1 MKLPYIEAGE
11 IVTTHGVRG
20 EVKVLSWLDSPE
32 MLCEF
37 DRCRISG
44 REYVMDSVRV
54 QKTCNLVKLRGVDTI
69 EDAQK
74 LRGKTMELYR
84 EDISDELIFAS
95 ELVDVE
101 VYADGACIGKI
112 KEVLDY
118 PGNSVYVVQGEREY
132 LIPAVKEFILSTDLE
147 RNQMQ
152 VKLLKGMASDEDRH
166 SDAVSRHAGGCAFRE
181 YSGARAGAWVHFHRS
196 PPDTGLHRKQAESG
210 GRLSLRRRAGR
221 HYAG

>member
-37 DRCRISG
+37 DRCRIEG
-44 REYVMDSVRV
+44 KEYAMDAVRV
-54 QKTCNLVKLRGVDTI
+54 QKTCNLVKLRGVDTM
-69 EDAQK
+69 EDAQR

-84 EDISDELIFAS
+84 EDISDELIFAA

-101 VYADGACIGKI
+101 VFADGASIGRI

-147 RNQMQ
+147 KNQMQ
-152 VKLLKGMASDEDRH
+152 VKLLKGMASDED
-166 SDAVSRHAGGCAFRE
+166 
-181 YSGARAGAWVHFHRS
+181 
-196 PPDTGLHRKQAESG
+196 
-210 GRLSLRRRAGR
+210 
-221 HYAG
+221 

>member
-37 DRCRISG
+37 DRCRIDG
-44 REYVMDSVRV
+44 REYVMDPVRV
-54 QKTCNLVKLRGVDTI
+54 QKTCNLVKLRGVDTM

-84 EDISDELIFAS
+84 EDISDELIFAA

-101 VYADGACIGKI
+101 VFADGASIGKI

-147 RNQMQ
+147 KNQMQ
-152 VKLLKGMASDEDRH
+152 VKLLKGMASDED
-166 SDAVSRHAGGCAFRE
+166 
-181 YSGARAGAWVHFHRS
+181 
-196 PPDTGLHRKQAESG
+196 
-210 GRLSLRRRAGR
+210 
-221 HYAG
+221 

>member
-44 REYVMDSVRV
+44 REYVVDSVRV
-54 QKTCNLVKLRGVDTI
+54 QKTCNLVKLRGVDTM
-69 EDAQK
+69 EEAQK

-152 VKLLKGMASDEDRH
+152 VKLLKGMASDED
-166 SDAVSRHAGGCAFRE
+166 
-181 YSGARAGAWVHFHRS
+181 
-196 PPDTGLHRKQAESG
+196 
-210 GRLSLRRRAGR
+210 
-221 HYAG
+221 